1 MTNSVHRD
9 SGVGGF
15 SSAPASSPVGVAI
28 EVAAAAT
35 AERIAD
41 GTRRMPGDVR
51 AQLDDAVRW
60 FHSALAN
67 DKHTAE
73 ADPPPVIARDY
84 ADILRTYFLAE
95 LEIPP
100 GYDGVEVLRALR
112 LLDELAQAWRRTG
125 RGRFMAR
132 LSGVDGADAVVA
144 VAHDVRSPLSSILIL
159 VDSLRRSRAAAANPL
174 QDRQLALIS
183 GAAHELSSLVSDL
196 IDAAR
201 GERLVAGS
209 AAPCSVTEIM
219 TAVHRIVLPS
229 SEEKGIPIQLQPP
242 KVDARLGHAAALH
255 RVLLNLTSNALR
267 YTDTGAV
274 SVGCAEIT
282 TTDLE
287 FWVSDTGRGV
297 SPEDLESLTEGFR
310 PERLSL
316 RFSSGGLGLAI
327 VSTLLDAMESTLRVD
342 SRLERGTRF
351 SFRLSMPPV
360 R

>member
-1 MTNSVHRD
+1 MTNGAQRD
-9 SGVGGF
+9 SSVAAFRGP
-15 SSAPASSPVGVAI
+15 PAASPIGAAI
-28 EVAAAAT
+28 EVAASAT
-35 AERIAD
+35 ADQIAD
-41 GTRRMPGDVR
+41 GTRRMPDDVR

-60 FHSALAN
+60 FHCALAD
-67 DKHTAE
+67 DKHTA
-73 ADPPPVIARDY
+73 AGDPPPVLARDY
-84 ADILRTYFLAE
+84 ADILRTHFLAE
-95 LEIPP
+95 LELPP
-100 GYDGVEVLRALR
+100 GHDGAEVLRALR

-144 VAHDVRSPLSSILIL
+144 VAHDIRSPLSSILIL

-201 GERLVAGS
+201 GERLVA
-209 AAPCSVTEIM
+209 ADATPCSVTEIM
-219 TAVHRIVLPS
+219 TAVHRIALPS
-229 SEEKGIPIQLQPP
+229 SEEKAVPIFLQPP
-242 KVDARLGHAAALH
+242 KVDARFGHPAALH
-255 RVLLNLTSNALR
+255 RALLNLVSNAIR
-267 YTDTGAV
+267 YTDSGAV
-274 SVGCAEIT
+274 SVGCTEVSATE
-282 TTDLE
+282 LE

-297 SPEDLESLTEGFR
+297 SPEDLETLAEGFR
-310 PERLSL
+310 PENLSL

-327 VSTLLDAMESTLRVD
+327 VSTLLDAMGSKLRVD
-342 SRLERGTRF
+342 SRLERGTQF